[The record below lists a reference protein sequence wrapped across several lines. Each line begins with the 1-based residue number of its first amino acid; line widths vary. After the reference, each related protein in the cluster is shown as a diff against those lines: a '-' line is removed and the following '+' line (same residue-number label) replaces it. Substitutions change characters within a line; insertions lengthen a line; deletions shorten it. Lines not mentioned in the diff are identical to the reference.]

1 MIIYD
6 DQIRLRRADDGEVNH
21 AFVPVR
27 NVVLVHHHVQQSM
40 VSHIGNGQLLRPPQS
55 VKIAG
60 SDYVR
65 KAAS

>member
-40 VSHIGNGQLLRPPQS
+40 VSHIGNGLL
-55 VKIAG
+55 
-60 SDYVR
+60 
-65 KAAS
+65 